1 MRQYLITGLAAAIL
15 LSSCGSSS
23 KDKNAAV
30 NDKKVELEK
39 LKGDKEKLD
48 GQIKQL
54 ETDIRAF
61 DPALEIGAEAL
72 LDRSWA
78 SSYYDHLERLSRG
91 GAAERI
97 IGIENICQSE
107 SVRD

>member
-1 MRQYLITGLAAAIL
+1 MP
-15 LSSCGSSS
+15 
-23 KDKNAAV
+23 
-30 NDKKVELEK
+30 
-39 LKGDKEKLD
+39 LKRL
-48 GQIKQL
+48 GQFRIGFAL
-54 ETDIRAF
+54 GESRIDRRAF
-61 DPALEIGAEAL
+61 DLALEIGAEAL